1 MTKYELLS
9 LSDEDLLRQ
18 CRFEA
23 RRGTGPGGQKRN
35 KTSTATRVTHE
46 PTGLT
51 ATDDVTRSQHQ
62 NLSHALMKLR
72 CEIAVKMPIEEGETV
87 PEIPLE
93 PVPKSTRPEFALW
106 LARIFDALQAN
117 EFKMSECAMALG
129 LASGA
134 QLTRMLAKDDLA
146 WQKLAEARQRLKL
159 PPLHK

>member
-1 MTKYELLS
+1 MKKYELLS
-9 LSDEDLLRQ
+9 LSDEELLRQ

-62 NLSHALMKLR
+62 NLAHALMKLR
-72 CEIAVKMPIEEGETV
+72 CEIAVKMPAEADENA
-87 PEIPLE
+87 PEIPLDAI
-93 PVPKSTRPEFALW
+93 PKATRPEFAIW
-106 LARIFDALQAN
+106 LAKIFDALQAHDFN
-117 EFKMSECAMALG
+117 MAESANALG
-129 LASGA
+129 LSSGA
-134 QLTRMLAKDDLA
+134 QLTRLLSKEDLA

>member
-9 LSDEDLLRQ
+9 LTDEELLKQ

-35 KTSTATRVTHE
+35 KTSTAARVTHE
-46 PTGLT
+46 PTGLS

-62 NLSHALMKLR
+62 NLAHALFKLR
-72 CEIAVKMPIEEGETV
+72 CEIAVKMPLAEGEV
-87 PEIPLE
+87 LPEIPLD
-93 PVPKSTRPEFALW
+93 PTPKSGTARFALW
-106 LARIFDALQAN
+106 LARIFDAFRVHD
-117 EFKMSECAMALG
+117 FKLTDSAVSLG
-129 LASGA
+129 MTGA

-146 WQKLAEARQRLKL
+146 WQKLSEARQRLQL